1 MISTKEILGDNLEK
15 FFRRIEYPCDGGV
28 FERTYNGADYEV
40 LAMTDNIFDIIC
52 DYSEDEFVK
61 LAGEDAWWQSSTV
74 SILCKP
80 TSRAIVNGKY
90 LICWDDNYYLP
101 NEYEE
106 ESCKKYD
113 SLTEYLCN
121 MVGASLHKNVVACA
135 MDLAKYNN
143 MSLGDLFTEYEG

>member
-1 MISTKEILGDNLEK
+1 MKEVLGNNLEK
-15 FFRRIEYPCDGGV
+15 FFRRIEYPCDGGM
-28 FERTYNGADYEV
+28 FERTYKGIDYEV
-40 LAMTDNIFDIIC
+40 WAMTDNIFDIIC

-61 LAGEDAWWQSSTV
+61 LAGEDAWWRSSTGSV
-74 SILCKP
+74 LGKP

-90 LICWDDNYYLP
+90 LICWDDNYYFP
-101 NEYEE
+101 DEYEE
-106 ESCKKYD
+106 ESCKKYN

-121 MVGASLHKNVVACA
+121 RVGVSLPKNIVACA